1 MSLGVHGSPQ
11 PVTGCHTC
19 VNRDNLTTKKRL
31 NSSHTYDFPLNPPS
45 LTYSPQSPEL
55 LPSSIQ
61 LPATTT
67 SPFPIHPSTPQQPK
81 RQKYIPPQQ
90 FSPGELGKLAMHM
103 ASVLA
108 IQGWEQFFRDS
119 SFRQSSINPNIRS
132 IPHPAA
138 PYLHRLASS
147 GVPAPSAAPPWSLR
161 QKDAAVIRGPHPSA
175 RFQYA
180 NFLHEDMFDY
190 VKMGYWIVLPYSSIR
205 HHPLLKLAP
214 SGVVPQ
220 RERRPRPIMD

>member
-1 MSLGVHGSPQ
+1 MISLITPLVSPTPLKVQSSFPAFSFLPPLQ
-11 PVTGCHTC
+11 PPF
-19 VNRDNLTTKKRL
+19 L
-31 NSSHTYDFPLNPPS
+31 SI
-45 LTYSPQSPEL
+45 L
-55 LPSSIQ
+55 L
-61 LPATTT
+61 
-67 SPFPIHPSTPQQPK
+67 HPDSKSDKNIP
-81 RQKYIPPQQ
+81 PPQQ
-90 FSPGELGKLAMHM
+90 FSPGELGKLATHM

-108 IQGWEQFFRDS
+108 IQGWEKFFRDS